1 MNSDHFARIAQIT
14 KKLTNYSDLQVVLQ
28 IRMNMDD
35 DLKRAIDTN
44 FNNIW
49 DNFTVGEALDAIQTI
64 VKHVSNP
71 VVDRKDFDD
80 TCQL

>member
-49 DNFTVGEALDAIQTI
+49 DKFYC
-64 VKHVSNP
+64 
-71 VVDRKDFDD
+71 R
-80 TCQL
+80 